1 MQTGSYSQ
9 SWLIYE
15 RAGCRQVSSIV
26 INELYCGEF
35 KILTRIL
42 FIQDDLW
49 KESLNVLKLAVSSCS
64 QLEIPVQRA
73 PSVMFDSTWSLDMS
87 VAARQELPGKTLDF
101 TFDLSTSLVS
111 PQESQ
116 DVPQKNLNETSGWK
130 RPQLSQVMSDI
141 FFLVQSFFET
151 LHYCDEWR

>member
-1 MQTGSYSQ
+1 MS
-9 SWLIYE
+9 
-15 RAGCRQVSSIV
+15 
-26 INELYCGEF
+26 LYCGKF
-35 KILTRIL
+35 NILTRIL

-116 DVPQKNLNETSGWK
+116 EVPQKNLNETSGWK

-141 FFLVQSFFET
+141 FFFIYFHDDKYDCVGL
-151 LHYCDEWR
+151 